1 MERRGFLRLLGSCFP
16 LVLAFLT
23 AAVLAAPAGSLAAP
37 AGPALGT
44 DRAASAA
51 MVLPQWGLTVTAVQ
65 RTGSAV
71 TTAPQSGLAVRVVPQ
86 SGLTVTGL
94 QSGLAVTA
102 AQRSGLAVMAL
113 QSGLAVTAAQQSCL
127 AATASS
133 QRGHAA
139 AVHLQADQPAAFPVA
154 TVASPPAVIAAAPRA
169 LRDTGSRA
177 PAAPRGPPHLS
188 A

>member
-51 MVLPQWGLTVTAVQ
+51 MTVSQWGLTVTA
-65 RTGSAV
+65 
-71 TTAPQSGLAVRVVPQ
+71 
-86 SGLTVTGL
+86 
-94 QSGLAVTA
+94 
-102 AQRSGLAVMAL
+102 
-113 QSGLAVTAAQQSCL
+113 
-127 AATASS
+127 SS
-133 QRGHAA
+133 QRGQAA
-139 AVHLQADQPAAFPVA
+139 AVHLQSDQPAAFPVA
-154 TVASPPAVIAAAPRA
+154 TVASPPAAIAAAPRA